1 MGVALHPSAFQCFG
15 MVLGAWKLDK
25 ISMNISNHISRYFKH
40 LGENQK
46 KFPLLL
52 DVILDTAKEH
62 AWRLPRC
69 PQLSQKNVEYSRKF
83 VQHLAAVN
91 LDIDIKQ
98 GSTMQVKFSRTQQ
111 PAGRS
116 LEQFGATSLP
126 APPGR
131 GEPWPEIRS
140 APVSWT
146 RKIADHWPTWTL
158 RMGNEMEWLDR
169 IVIDL

>member
-1 MGVALHPSAFQCFG
+1 MVIFNSYVKLPEGISAN
-15 MVLGAWKLDK
+15 VL
-25 ISMNISNHISRYFKH
+25 IISNHISRYFKH

-46 KFPLLL
+46 KFPLL

-98 GSTMQVKFSRTQQ
+98 GSTMQVKFSRTQH
-111 PAGRS
+111 PAGLPWS
-116 LEQFGATSLP
+116 NLDWATLLP
-126 APPGR
+126 AP
-131 GEPWPEIRS
+131 S
-140 APVSWT
+140 APGKGGAMAGNSISTSVLDAEDSRPLANLDFEDGRARRWSGWT
-146 RKIADHWPTWTL
+146 
-158 RMGNEMEWLDR
+158 
-169 IVIDL
+169 V